1 MKGRHLPIILCLAG
15 ALGCHHFVVDPGV
28 EDVARHIPDATA
40 PQGASPSVAEAADAK
55 ADAIGAAAE
64 ESEADGANAIGDD
77 APGAESTAGAAKA
90 ADEREKGAA
99 VQGVAAHV
107 ADAPAAKTQSTEAP
121 TPAAQAAQDHPLAV
135 AHETEGTGRC
145 WSLYADFLYMTVR
158 GENVPFAQIRDD
170 VGPLAVPRGPVGY
183 VDPHHTPG
191 FRLGAARQLNDQNEL
206 HARFSWWQTG
216 ADSHFEVP
224 AGDPFVIHALTTFP
238 TTINAAAD
246 SLTADAHLD
255 IQHYIVDVDLKRMLC
270 DSDSSI
276 LNLVLGVRYAHLDQ
290 DFQATYSLLGTTD
303 VTSRIDFDGFGP
315 RLGLDGSFGQRVF
328 VYGRSDVS
336 LLFGHFGANYL
347 QENVF
352 SGVQAQTQVGDDRV
366 VPVWE
371 TELGVGWRSRSGRLE
386 LTAGYTAA
394 FWFNTMTTSSWIEG
408 VQQSAFSSSGDS
420 QRESLTFDGFFL
432 RCGFNF

>member
-1 MKGRHLPIILCLAG
+1 MAFAVKPAEAKGAG
-15 ALGCHHFVVDPGV
+15 APAF
-28 EDVARHIPDATA
+28 AA
-40 PQGASPSVAEAADAK
+40 PVFAAPVY
-55 ADAIGAAAE
+55 AAPVYA
-64 ESEADGANAIGDD
+64 
-77 APGAESTAGAAKA
+77 
-90 ADEREKGAA
+90 
-99 VQGVAAHV
+99 
-107 ADAPAAKTQSTEAP
+107 APAAFARLGDARAVEDEP
-121 TPAAQAAQDHPLAV
+121 AV
-135 AHETEGTGRC
+135 AHESCDRR
-145 WSLYADFLYMTVR
+145 WSVYADLLYMTVR

-170 VGPLAVPRGPVGY
+170 VGPLAVPRGPVGF

-191 FRLGAARQLNDQNEL
+191 FRLGTSLLLNEQNEV

-216 ADSHFEVP
+216 ANSHLEVP

-246 SLTADAHLD
+246 SLAADAHLD
-255 IQHYIVDVDLKRMLC
+255 IQFLTTDVDLKRTLC
-270 DSDSSI
+270 GSDCSVLKMI
-276 LNLVLGVRYAHLDQ
+276 LGVRYAHLDQ

-303 VTSRIDFDGFGP
+303 VTTRIDFDGFGP
-315 RLGLDGSFGQRVF
+315 RLGLDGSYGRRVF

-371 TELGVGWRSRSGRLE
+371 TELGIGWRSRNQRVE
-386 LTAGYTAA
+386 VTAGYTAA

-408 VQQSAFSSSGDS
+408 VQKSAFSSSSDS
-420 QRESLTFDGFFL
+420 VRESLTFDGFFL
-432 RCGFNF
+432 RCGLRF